1 MNEKLE
7 FFLHDVFMEIMDN
20 LDSLQDYE
28 DTLDALEEGCLM
40 NLSSDGETEEERTE
54 RLRLAEE
61 RRKQLEKELKEAE
74 KEKEREAI
82 ERRIRLRD
90 AIREFLLLNDISF
103 MPGISGS
110 METMMFAPLKAV
122 SAAIRKLHPGKA
134 DRDIEFE
141 KNDRM
146 LVKAELSRV
155 RMRFEAI
162 EGDGL
167 KKSARE
173 KRKTPDKE
181 KQEVLKPPVRVKT
194 L

>member
-28 DTLDALEEGCLM
+28 ETVEALEEGCLL
-40 NLSSDGETEEERTE
+40 NLSSDGETEEERAE
-54 RLRLAEE
+54 RLRQAEE

-82 ERRIRLRD
+82 ERRIRLLD
-90 AIREFLLLNDISF
+90 SIREFLVLNDISYI
-103 MPGISGS
+103 PGISVG
-110 METMMFAPLKAV
+110 METLMFVPLKAV
-122 SAAIRKLHPGKA
+122 SAAIRKLHPGKD

-141 KNDRM
+141 KNDRLM
-146 LVKAELSRV
+146 VKAQLSRV
-155 RMRFEAI
+155 RLRFEDMQ
-162 EGDGL
+162 GDGL
-167 KKSARE
+167 KKSARNLRNAPE
-173 KRKTPDKE
+173 KE
-181 KQEVLKPPVRVKT
+181 KQEVLKPPVKVKI